1 MRGKRMREVMEELTS
16 RMDDVDVARIQIEA
30 SLIML
35 SLIG

>member
-1 MRGKRMREVMEELTS
+1 MREVMEELTS
-16 RMDDVDVARIQIEA
+16 RMDVARVQIEA

>member
-1 MRGKRMREVMEELTS
+1 MREVVEGLTS
-16 RMDDVDVARIQIEA
+16 RMDDVDVARAQTDA